1 MSAMSFFPRL
11 QSLLSLRAHSFSSQ
25 SALGATF
32 SEFFAKN
39 FAILIDLSIF
49 PCRMF
54 RWDMCAETKMP
65 VTAMSATMN
74 AVATTMQWRI
84 VAVLMS
90 VSACHVATRPEIR
103 KTRQIRF
110 QLGLELGGLTQDIP
124 WLWVTVR
131 GVRTKAIID
140 TGADVSVLLADSF
153 PARPQFPT
161 MPGIAGADA
170 TGERLELR
178 QLTDTTI
185 AIEGLGDVPGA
196 IAVLDGGNMFVEAGV
211 GLVISPQAWTFEGWQ
226 VRIDMRR
233 HTLVL
238 ESTTTTAPSGV
249 AADVCEMQDGG
260 FSGRHYQLP
269 VAISGSAAVL
279 TIDTGSSVTDL
290 SNDATAAVT
299 ALKNTKSRRE
309 TTVTQSASG
318 TDVESLLLHGL
329 EVGIGGVVSH
339 QTVHFRSLGTQSKI
353 CPVDGRIGTNALKNC
368 SILLRT
374 DLASVIC
381 DHR

>member
-1 MSAMSFFPRL
+1 MSFFPRL

-161 MPGIAGADA
+161 MPGIAGA
-170 TGERLELR
+170 
-178 QLTDTTI
+178 
-185 AIEGLGDVPGA
+185 DVPGA